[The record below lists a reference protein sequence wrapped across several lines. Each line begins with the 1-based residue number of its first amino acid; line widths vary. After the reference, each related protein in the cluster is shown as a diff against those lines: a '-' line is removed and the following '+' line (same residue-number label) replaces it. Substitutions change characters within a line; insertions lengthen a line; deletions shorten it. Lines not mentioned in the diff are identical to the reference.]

1 MFDDN
6 TLIISYDKKRGEP
19 RAKYHQGDDF
29 NKRGHCI
36 DCKQCVVVCPTG
48 IDIRNGLQME
58 CINCG
63 LCIDACDSIMEKI
76 GLPKGLIRYDTSLNL
91 SDPKPKNKF
100 KIWRLRTFYYLII
113 LISVCSLTLYS
124 LVNKSKIDFS
134 VSQERN
140 PLFVKLSDGS
150 IRNGY
155 YLKITNKTHYN
166 KYFTINIVEPYEASL
181 KIQNNNENFVKVN
194 AESSFIFKFFVT
206 IPSQIISLNKENRA
220 FVIMEI
226 NSKNSELIQQE
237 DSQLQI
243 TKNEPLDNQIKDKN
257 LNEDGDINEKISII
271 FIGD

>member
-1 MFDDN
+1 
-6 TLIISYDKKRGEP
+6 
-19 RAKYHQGDDF
+19 
-29 NKRGHCI
+29 
-36 DCKQCVVVCPTG
+36 
-48 IDIRNGLQME
+48 
-58 CINCG
+58 
-63 LCIDACDSIMEKI
+63 
-76 GLPKGLIRYDTSLNL
+76 
-91 SDPKPKNKF
+91 
-100 KIWRLRTFYYLII
+100 
-113 LISVCSLTLYS
+113 
-124 LVNKSKIDFS
+124 VNKSKIDFS

-206 IPSQIISLNKENRA
+206 IPSQIISLNKENRG

-243 TKNEPLDNQIKDKN
+243 TKNEVLDNQIKDKN